1 MIQIVMV
8 GMWTESKHTS
18 QRTLALTH
26 CVFFP
31 LQFEKK
37 KKKSSVYN
45 SRRGSTQRQEMWTH
59 KARERQTKGTFPA
72 GERGENFRA
81 NPSGQIIDI
90 KHPCASW
97 TCFNL
102 VLSLC
107 LSHEHRHREATGGNV
122 KWLWL
127 WAQAQTDTGMLHN
140 PQVHCSTS

>member
-37 KKKSSVYN
+37 NHQITTAGEGQLKGRKCEHTKHV
-45 SRRGSTQRQEMWTH
+45 RDRQEV
-59 KARERQTKGTFPA
+59 RFRL
-72 GERGENFRA
+72 ENVEKTLEPI
-81 NPSGQIIDI
+81 PSGQIIDI
-90 KHPCASW
+90 THQCPRW
-97 TCFNL
+97 ICFNI

-107 LSHEHRHREATGGNV
+107 LSHEHRDREATGGNV

-127 WAQAQTDTGMLHN
+127 WAQAQTDTGTLHI